1 MKATYAPAP
10 APRRPVSVLLLTALL
25 AVESAAALAACVFL
39 SMLAPRADSSTMVA
53 LQFAAGGLL
62 LFSIATYVAARK
74 AYRRR
79 HWVHTFTA
87 VLQLLV
93 VVAIFAATIAG
104 GWQPAFLIGLVL
116 AAALLAV
123 LTMPSL
129 TEALAA

>member
-10 APRRPVSVLLLTALL
+10 TPRRPVSVLLLTALL
-25 AVESAAALAACVFL
+25 AIESAAALGACVFL
-39 SMLAPRADSSTMVA
+39 SMLAPRADGGTMVA

-62 LFSIATYVAARK
+62 LFAIAAYVAARK

-79 HWVHTFTA
+79 RWVHTFTA

-129 TEALAA
+129 TEALAP